1 MTRNL
6 DYRLS
11 AHSPKV
17 VSLFRVVVGL
27 LFALHGSMILFDW
40 PLAMPMKTNVGDWP
54 GWWAGLIEFVTG
66 LLVMVGL
73 FTRPAA
79 FLASGT
85 MAVAYFWQHWPFP
98 KGNPPFWPFFPTTPP
113 DQPPNGNSG
122 EFAILFCF
130 SFLLILFIGPGVYAI
145 DSRRRRPVGGTTA
158 AGARPGLFDRFRR
171 RPIADTSAAPAAR
184 RPGLL
189 DRFRRR

>member
-1 MTRNL
+1 MTSNL
-6 DYRLS
+6 DSRLS

-17 VSLFRVVVGL
+17 ISLFRVIVGL

-40 PLAMPMKTNVGDWP
+40 PLAMPMKANVGDWP
-54 GWWAGLIEFVTG
+54 GWWVGLIEFVTG

-85 MAVAYFWQHWPFP
+85 MAVAYFWQHWPFKDGP
-98 KGNPPFWPFFPTTPP
+98 KVFWPFDDRFGG
-113 DQPPNGNSG
+113 NGG
-122 EFAILFCF
+122 ELAILFCF
-130 SFLLILFIGPGVYAI
+130 SFFLILFIGPGVYAI
-145 DSRRRRPVGGTTA
+145 DSRRRRPVGGAMAT
-158 AGARPGLFDRFRR
+158 GARPGRFNRFRR
-171 RPIADTSAAPAAR
+171 RPVADTRAAPPAR